1 MNISI
6 FHNMTSKQ
14 PSVGSLDGIANL
26 MRNDQK
32 LAAFT
37 QSYRQT
43 GNKTFKSECPLFA
56 VACRFEGGKGKENIK
71 GLTGLSLVD
80 FDHIVPHTDE
90 KFKSHTDINIRS
102 HTDSTDHT
110 DTATM
115 HTNSPISSEGAKSVR
130 SVRSVCQGDMDAVRS
145 VCKNTP
151 ESLAE
156 MKAKIIADPHT
167 LMCYTT
173 ISGNGLRVIF
183 KYELPPTDVFK
194 LHTDKKFKS
203 HTDSTDFTDVDL
215 YICENITSAKTDE
228 KSVRSVRSVCQKDM
242 DAVSTYYQ
250 QAFYA
255 GNAYYEKL
263 LGMKADMQCKNL
275 TRLSGLAHDPE
286 VFLRPESEVVPFT
299 AEEITT
305 ASAAYAQ
312 QSKEDKQ
319 MQRIQ
324 TYFDTLIAPQLAKA
338 NIVFQSGSH
347 NEYVMRVGYRLAE
360 RRFSKKVA
368 IRWAVRQF
376 GADYPDTEQ
385 VINSCYANASP
396 HGNSGGGSGGGRG
409 DTKTA
414 SVEEIKS
421 FLDGHVSLRFN
432 EITSRVEYLSHTDER
447 FKSHTDINIRSHTDS
462 TDHTDTA
469 TMHTN
474 SPISSEGA
482 KSVRSVRSV
491 CQGDCENITPAKVD
505 EKSVKS
511 VRSVCKKETP
521 VWIPV
526 NDRIINSLWSQM
538 SAITR
543 VNIQDMYRVIESD
556 YVPIFNPFTEYL
568 NALEKRSHAEDNFMP
583 HTDLTNFTDAA
594 PHIHENIPPVT
605 TDAKSV
611 SSVRSVCQEKDYIRE
626 LAATVR
632 VKGGEQE
639 QMLWYRYLRKW
650 LVAMVASWLSDDVVN
665 NVILVLIGEQ
675 GAYKTTWFNYLLPP
689 ELKQYFYTKTNAN
702 RMSKDDL
709 LTLAQYALVCC
720 EELDTM
726 RPAELNQLKAT
737 VTMPSID
744 ERAAYAHYHEHRKH
758 IASFCGTGN
767 NTQFLS
773 DPTGNR
779 RWLPFEV
786 ESIVSPRDHP
796 FHYEGIYSQALAL
809 YQSGFQYWF
818 TKEEIQE
825 LNRHNRQFETP
836 RLEHE
841 LVDLYF
847 RKPTDSE
854 LGEFMSVA
862 RALQIISN
870 GISQKLSAVNVG
882 RAFSD
887 LGFKR
892 VRTCSSRGFI
902 VVCRTAEE
910 IKAYQHRLSADAQ
923 PDTADDLPC

>member
-1 MNISI
+1 MKVSI
-6 FHNMTSKQ
+6 FHDMTCKL
-14 PSVGSLDGIANL
+14 PLPGLLEGVANL
-26 MRNDQK
+26 IRTDEK
-32 LAAFT
+32 LAVFT
-37 QSYRQT
+37 RSYRQT
-43 GNKTFKSECPLFA
+43 GSKTFKNESQLFA
-56 VACRFEGGKGKENIK
+56 VPCLFEGGKGRSNIRQ
-71 GLTGLSLVD
+71 LTGMSLVD
-80 FDHIVPHTDE
+80 FDHVFPTDGTAD
-90 KFKSHTDINIRS
+90 KA
-102 HTDSTDHT
+102 
-110 DTATM
+110 DTTALQ
-115 HTNSPISSEGAKSVR
+115 E
-130 SVRSVCQGDMDAVRS
+130 
-145 VCKNTP
+145 
-151 ESLAE
+151 L
-156 MKAKIIADPHT
+156 KAKIIADPHT
-167 LMCYTT
+167 LMSYITM
-173 ISGNGLRVIF
+173 SGNGLRVIF
-183 KYELPPTDVFK
+183 TYEIAPEFSGIPKDEDEV
-194 LHTDKKFKS
+194 KKF
-203 HTDSTDFTDVDL
+203 
-215 YICENITSAKTDE
+215 EA
-228 KSVRSVRSVCQKDM
+228 
-242 DAVSTYYQ
+242 YYQ

-263 LGMKADMQCKNL
+263 LGAKADMQCKNI

-286 VFLRPESEVVPFT
+286 VFLRPQSEVIPFT
-299 AEEITT
+299 AEEIST
-305 ASAAYAQ
+305 AATAYVK

-338 NIVFQSGSH
+338 KIEFRSGSH
-347 NEYVMRVGYRLAE
+347 NDYVMRVGYKLAE

-368 IRWAVRQF
+368 LRWAMQKF
-376 GADYPDTEQ
+376 GKDYPDTEQ
-385 VINSCYANASP
+385 VINSCFANASP
-396 HGNSGGGSGGGRG
+396 HGKQGGGGDSRG
-409 DTKTA
+409 DSKTA
-414 SVEEIKS
+414 TVEEIKS

-432 EITSRVEYLSHTDER
+432 EITSRVEYEIPADD
-447 FKSHTDINIRSHTDS
+447 TDIHRF
-462 TDHTDTA
+462 
-469 TMHTN
+469 
-474 SPISSEGA
+474 
-482 KSVRSVRSV
+482 
-491 CQGDCENITPAKVD
+491 
-505 EKSVKS
+505 
-511 VRSVCKKETP
+511 
-521 VWIPV
+521 IPV
-526 NDRIINSLWSQM
+526 NDRIVNSLWSQM
-538 SAITR
+538 STITR

-556 YVPIFNPFTEYL
+556 YVPVFNPFKEYL
-568 NALEKRSHAEDNFMP
+568 NSLPQITQTSTDNVSDEP
-583 HTDLTNFTDAA
+583 GSCKPIVSQQQNLCKSVKSVGVQDKKQSVGDRDY
-594 PHIHENIPPVT
+594 IHE
-605 TDAKSV
+605 
-611 SSVRSVCQEKDYIRE
+611 
-626 LAATVR
+626 LAQTVR

-639 QMLWYRYLRKW
+639 QMLWHLYLKKW
-650 LVAMVASWLSDDVVN
+650 LVGMVASWISDDVVN

-689 ELKQYFYTKTNAN
+689 PLKQYFYTKTNAN
-702 RMSKDDL
+702 RMSKDDI

-726 RPAELNQLKAT
+726 RPAELNQLKAA

-809 YQSGFQYWF
+809 YKSGFQYWF

-847 RKPTDSE
+847 RRPTDSE

-862 RALQIISN
+862 RALQMISN

-892 VRTCSSRGFI
+892 VRTNSSRGFI
-902 VVCRTAEE
+902 VVCRTPEE
-910 IKAYQHRLSADAQ
+910 IKAYQHRLLMDAK
-923 PDTADDLPC
+923 PDSETDVPF

>member
-1 MNISI
+1 MKVSI
-6 FHNMTSKQ
+6 FHDMTCKL
-14 PSVGSLDGIANL
+14 PLPGLLEGVANL
-26 MRNDQK
+26 IRTDEK
-32 LAAFT
+32 LAVFT
-37 QSYRQT
+37 RSYRQT
-43 GNKTFKSECPLFA
+43 GSKTFKNESQLFS
-56 VACRFEGGKGKENIK
+56 VACLFEGGKGRSNIRQ
-71 GLTGLSLVD
+71 LTGMSLVD
-80 FDHIVPHTDE
+80 FDHVVP
-90 KFKSHTDINIRS
+90 N
-102 HTDSTDHT
+102 
-110 DTATM
+110 
-115 HTNSPISSEGAKSVR
+115 TNDFSKV
-130 SVRSVCQGDMDAVRS
+130 
-145 VCKNTP
+145 NTNRTNYTNKVTT
-151 ESLAE
+151 LAE

-167 LMCYTT
+167 LMSYITM
-173 ISGNGLRVIF
+173 SGNGLRVIF
-183 KYELPPTDVFK
+183 TYEIAPEFSGIPKDEDEV
-194 LHTDKKFKS
+194 KKF
-203 HTDSTDFTDVDL
+203 
-215 YICENITSAKTDE
+215 EA
-228 KSVRSVRSVCQKDM
+228 
-242 DAVSTYYQ
+242 YYQ

-263 LGMKADMQCKNL
+263 LGAKADMQCKNI
-275 TRLSGLAHDPE
+275 TRLSGLAHDPD
-286 VFLRPESEVVPFT
+286 VFLRPEAEVAPFT
-299 AEEITT
+299 AEEIST
-305 ASAAYAQ
+305 AAAAYAR
-312 QSKEDKQ
+312 QSKEEKQ

-324 TYFDTLIAPQLAKA
+324 TYYDTLIAPQLAKD
-338 NIVFQSGSH
+338 NIVFRSGSH
-347 NEYVMRVGYRLAE
+347 NDYVMRVGYKLAE
-360 RRFSKKVA
+360 RRFSKNVA
-368 IRWAVRQF
+368 LRWANSVF
-376 GADYPDTEQ
+376 GKDYPDTEQ
-385 VINSCYANASP
+385 VITSCFANASP
-396 HGNSGGGSGGGRG
+396 HGRQGGGGGNRG

-414 SVEEIKS
+414 SVDEIKS

-432 EITSRVEYLSHTDER
+432 EITSRVEYEFPADNTDGHR
-447 FKSHTDINIRSHTDS
+447 F
-462 TDHTDTA
+462 
-469 TMHTN
+469 M
-474 SPISSEGA
+474 
-482 KSVRSVRSV
+482 
-491 CQGDCENITPAKVD
+491 
-505 EKSVKS
+505 
-511 VRSVCKKETP
+511 
-521 VWIPV
+521 PV
-526 NDRIINSLWSQM
+526 NDRIVNSLWSQM

-568 NALEKRSHAEDNFMP
+568 NSLPQITQTSTDNVSDETGSCKPVASQQQNLCESVQSVGEKNH
-583 HTDLTNFTDAA
+583 
-594 PHIHENIPPVT
+594 
-605 TDAKSV
+605 
-611 SSVRSVCQEKDYIRE
+611 SSVGEKDYIRE
-626 LAATVR
+626 LAATIR
-632 VKGGEQE
+632 VKGGDQE

-650 LVAMVASWLSDDVVN
+650 LVGMVASWLSDDVVN

-689 ELKQYFYTKTNAN
+689 PLKQYFYTKTNAK
-702 RMSKDDL
+702 RMSKDDI

-726 RPAELNQLKAT
+726 RPAELNQLKAA

-796 FHYEGIYSQALAL
+796 FHYEGIYAQALAL
-809 YQSGFQYWF
+809 YKSGFQYWF

-825 LNRHNRQFETP
+825 LNHHNRQFETP

-887 LGFKR
+887 LRFKR
-892 VRTCSSRGFI
+892 VRTNSSRGFI

-910 IKAYQHRLSADAQ
+910 IKAYQHRLLMDAE
-923 PDTADDLPC
+923 PDLEDDAPF

>member
-1 MNISI
+1 
-6 FHNMTSKQ
+6 MTCKL
-14 PSVGSLDGIANL
+14 PLPGLLEGVANL
-26 MRNDQK
+26 IRTDEK
-32 LAAFT
+32 LAVFT
-37 QSYRQT
+37 RSYRQT
-43 GNKTFKSECPLFA
+43 GSKTFKNESQLFA
-56 VACRFEGGKGKENIK
+56 VPCLFEGGKGRSNIRQ
-71 GLTGLSLVD
+71 LTGMSLVD
-80 FDHIVPHTDE
+80 FDHAIGSEERRV
-90 KFKSHTDINIRS
+90 KSEESISDGEWKAFVAKELNIL
-102 HTDSTDHT
+102 
-110 DTATM
+110 
-115 HTNSPISSEGAKSVR
+115 K
-130 SVRSVCQGDMDAVRS
+130 Q
-145 VCKNTP
+145 
-151 ESLAE
+151 
-156 MKAKIIADPHT
+156 KAIADPHT
-167 LMCYTT
+167 LLCYITM
-173 ISGNGLRVIF
+173 SGNGLRVIF
-183 KYELPPTDVFK
+183 TYEIAPEFSGVPKDEDEV
-194 LHTDKKFKS
+194 KKF
-203 HTDSTDFTDVDL
+203 
-215 YICENITSAKTDE
+215 EA
-228 KSVRSVRSVCQKDM
+228 
-242 DAVSTYYQ
+242 YYQ

-263 LGMKADMQCKNL
+263 LGAKADMQCKNI

-286 VFLRPESEVVPFT
+286 VFLRPQSEVTPFT
-299 AEEITT
+299 AEEIST
-305 ASAAYAQ
+305 AATAYVK

-338 NIVFQSGSH
+338 KIEFRSGSH
-347 NEYVMRVGYRLAE
+347 NDYVMRVGYKLAE

-368 IRWAVRQF
+368 LRWAMQKF
-376 GADYPDTEQ
+376 GQDYPDTEQ
-385 VINSCYANASP
+385 VINSCFANAAP
-396 HGNSGGGSGGGRG
+396 HGKQGGGGDSRG
-409 DTKTA
+409 DSKTA
-414 SVEEIKS
+414 TVEEIKS
-421 FLDGHVSLRFN
+421 FLDGHISLRFN
-432 EITSRVEYLSHTDER
+432 EITSRVEYELPEDKTD
-447 FKSHTDINIRSHTDS
+447 
-462 TDHTDTA
+462 A
-469 TMHTN
+469 
-474 SPISSEGA
+474 
-482 KSVRSVRSV
+482 RSVADAR
-491 CQGDCENITPAKVD
+491 
-505 EKSVKS
+505 
-511 VRSVCKKETP
+511 RF
-521 VWIPV
+521 IPV
-526 NDRIINSLWSQM
+526 NDRIVNSLWSQM
-538 SAITR
+538 STITR

-556 YVPIFNPFTEYL
+556 YVSVFNPFKEYL
-568 NALEKRSHAEDNFMP
+568 NHLS
-583 HTDLTNFTDAA
+583 
-594 PHIHENIPPVT
+594 
-605 TDAKSV
+605 KSV
-611 SSVRSVCQEKDYIRE
+611 KSTGNQAENPSVEDWDYIRE
-626 LAATVR
+626 LAQTVR

-639 QMLWYRYLRKW
+639 QMLWHLYLKKW
-650 LVAMVASWLSDDVVN
+650 LVGMVASWLSDDVVN

-689 ELKQYFYTKTNAN
+689 PLKQYFYTKTNAN
-702 RMSKDDL
+702 RMSKDDI

-726 RPAELNQLKAT
+726 RPAELNQLKAA

-809 YQSGFQYWF
+809 YKSGFQYWF

-862 RALQIISN
+862 RALQMISN

-892 VRTCSSRGFI
+892 VRTNSSRGFI
-902 VVCRTAEE
+902 VVCRTPEE
-910 IKAYQHRLSADAQ
+910 IKAYQHRLLMDAKPDSEADA
-923 PDTADDLPC
+923 PF

>member
-1 MNISI
+1 M
-6 FHNMTSKQ
+6 
-14 PSVGSLDGIANL
+14 
-26 MRNDQK
+26 
-32 LAAFT
+32 
-37 QSYRQT
+37 SY
-43 GNKTFKSECPLFA
+43 
-56 VACRFEGGKGKENIK
+56 I
-71 GLTGLSLVD
+71 
-80 FDHIVPHTDE
+80 
-90 KFKSHTDINIRS
+90 
-102 HTDSTDHT
+102 
-110 DTATM
+110 TM
-115 HTNSPISSEGAKSVR
+115 
-130 SVRSVCQGDMDAVRS
+130 
-145 VCKNTP
+145 
-151 ESLAE
+151 
-156 MKAKIIADPHT
+156 
-167 LMCYTT
+167 
-173 ISGNGLRVIF
+173 SGNGLRVIF
-183 KYELPPTDVFK
+183 TYEIAPEFSGIPKDEEEV
-194 LHTDKKFKS
+194 KKF
-203 HTDSTDFTDVDL
+203 
-215 YICENITSAKTDE
+215 E
-228 KSVRSVRSVCQKDM
+228 
-242 DAVSTYYQ
+242 TYYQ

-263 LGMKADMQCKNL
+263 LGAKADMQCKNI

-286 VFLRPESEVVPFT
+286 VFLRPQSEVTPFT
-299 AEEITT
+299 AEEIST
-305 ASAAYAQ
+305 AATAYVK

-338 NIVFQSGSH
+338 KIEFRSGSH
-347 NEYVMRVGYRLAE
+347 NDYVMRVGYKLAE

-368 IRWAVRQF
+368 LRWAMHKF
-376 GADYPDTEQ
+376 GKDYPDTEQ
-385 VINSCYANASP
+385 VINSCFANASP
-396 HGNSGGGSGGGRG
+396 YAKQGGGGDSRG
-409 DTKTA
+409 DSKTA
-414 SVEEIKS
+414 TVEEIKS

-432 EITSRVEYLSHTDER
+432 EITSRVEYEIPADNTDALR
-447 FKSHTDINIRSHTDS
+447 F
-462 TDHTDTA
+462 
-469 TMHTN
+469 
-474 SPISSEGA
+474 
-482 KSVRSVRSV
+482 
-491 CQGDCENITPAKVD
+491 
-505 EKSVKS
+505 
-511 VRSVCKKETP
+511 
-521 VWIPV
+521 IPV
-526 NDRIINSLWSQM
+526 NDRIVNSLWSQM
-538 SAITR
+538 STITR

-556 YVPIFNPFTEYL
+556 YVPVFNPFKAYL
-568 NALEKRSHAEDNFMP
+568 NNLCQS
-583 HTDLTNFTDAA
+583 
-594 PHIHENIPPVT
+594 V
-605 TDAKSV
+605 KSV
-611 SSVRSVCQEKDYIRE
+611 GDRDYIQE
-626 LAATVR
+626 FAQTVR

-639 QMLWYRYLRKW
+639 QMLWHLYLKKW
-650 LVAMVASWLSDDVVN
+650 LVGMVASWISDDVVN

-689 ELKQYFYTKTNAN
+689 PLKQYFYTKTNAN
-702 RMSKDDL
+702 RMSKDDI

-726 RPAELNQLKAT
+726 RPAELNQLKAA

-809 YQSGFQYWF
+809 YKSGFQYWF

-862 RALQIISN
+862 RALQMISN

-882 RAFSD
+882 RAFCD

-892 VRTCSSRGFI
+892 VRTNSSRGFI
-902 VVCRTAEE
+902 VVCRTPEE
-910 IKAYQHRLSADAQ
+910 IKAYQHRLLMDAEPDSEADA
-923 PDTADDLPC
+923 PF